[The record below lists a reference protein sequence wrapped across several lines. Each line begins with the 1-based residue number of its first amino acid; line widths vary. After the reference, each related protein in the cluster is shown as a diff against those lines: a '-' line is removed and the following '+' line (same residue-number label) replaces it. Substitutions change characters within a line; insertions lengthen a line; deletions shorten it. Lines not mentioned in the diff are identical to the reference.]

1 MSARFEGSTGAV
13 TVAVVVLTYNQRDL
27 TLRFLASLFASDP
40 GAIHVL
46 VWDNGSSDGTV
57 EAVREQFPEVTAHRS
72 DTNLGVASGRNAGA
86 AMAIESW
93 SPDFLLF
100 LDNDMELEL
109 GFVTE
114 LAGVLDSEPTVGQ
127 VQAKLRFMEQRD
139 RINDGGGC
147 QINFLTGDTV
157 PVGYDEVDRGQ
168 HDRVKPCI
176 ACGGAMM
183 VRAEL
188 FQSLG
193 GFDAAFDPF
202 GPEDLDFSLRL
213 KQAGYE
219 ALFVPTAV
227 AYHLV
232 SHTYGAGY
240 TAEYARH
247 KARHWVTFLGRHGSW
262 SQKAGFYLFG
272 APYVVLRLLVR
283 EGRRG
288 NLGAVVG
295 VVRGLVDKVTRR

>member
-1 MSARFEGSTGAV
+1 VRRPSTEGAPVAS
-13 TVAVVVLTYNQRDL
+13 VAVVVLTYNQRDL
-27 TLRFLASLFASDP
+27 TLDFLASLYASDP

-46 VWDNGSSDGTV
+46 VWDNGSEDGTV
-57 EAVREQFPEVTAHRS
+57 EAVEERFPDVVAHRS
-72 DTNLGVASGRNAGA
+72 DANLGVASGRNAGA
-86 AMAIESW
+86 ALATEMW
-93 SPDFLLF
+93 SPEYLLF
-100 LDNDMELEL
+100 LDNDMELES
-109 GFVTE
+109 GFVDE
-114 LAGVLDSEPTVGQ
+114 LANVLRSDPKVGQ
-127 VQAKLRFMEQRD
+127 VQAKLRFMEDRS

-147 QINFLTGDTV
+147 RINFLTGDTV

-168 HDRVKPCI
+168 YDSVKPCI
-176 ACGGAMM
+176 SCGGAMM

-193 GFDAAFDPF
+193 GFDSAFDPF

-213 KQAGYE
+213 RASGYE
-219 ALFVPTAV
+219 ALFVPDAV

-240 TAEYARH
+240 TAEYARY
-247 KARHWVTFLGRHGSW
+247 KSKHWVTFLNRHGTW
-262 SQKAGFYLFG
+262 RQKAGFYLVG

-295 VVRGLVDKVTRR
+295 VVRGLFDKVARG

>member
-1 MSARFEGSTGAV
+1 
-13 TVAVVVLTYNQRDL
+13 
-27 TLRFLASLFASDP
+27 
-40 GAIHVL
+40 
-46 VWDNGSSDGTV
+46 
-57 EAVREQFPEVTAHRS
+57 
-72 DTNLGVASGRNAGA
+72 
-86 AMAIESW
+86 
-93 SPDFLLF
+93 LF
-100 LDNDMELEL
+100 LDNDMELEP
-109 GFVTE
+109 GFVSE
-114 LAGVLDSEPTVGQ
+114 LAGVLQRDPKVGQ
-127 VQAKLRFMEQRD
+127 VQAKLRFMEARD

-147 QINFLTGDTV
+147 RINFLTGDTV
-157 PVGYDEVDRGQ
+157 PVGYDELDRGQ

-183 VRAEL
+183 VRTEL

-193 GFDAAFDPF
+193 GFDGAFDPF

-213 KQAGYE
+213 KKAGNE

-240 TAEYARH
+240 TADYARH
-247 KARHWVTFLGRHGSW
+247 KARHWVTFLNRHGTGL
-262 SQKAGFYLFG
+262 QKAGFYLVG

-295 VVRGLVDKVTRR
+295 VVRGLIDKIVRR